1 MTEHPNTR
9 TSTAPIGDP
18 AGQWLGP
25 APSMAVRGR
34 RSVWTGWIAFASV
47 LMVMMGAF
55 NAIEGLAGVLVDDF
69 YVTAPGD
76 VLVLD
81 LTQWGWVHLVVG
93 ILVALTGIVLL
104 TGAAWARV
112 VTVVLAIGN
121 AIAQLA
127 FAAVYPV
134 WSLIVIALC
143 VMVIWA
149 VIVHGDEVADDL

>member
-1 MTEHPNTR
+1 MTEHPNLR
-9 TSTAPIGDP
+9 DAVGDP
-18 AGQWLGP
+18 TEEWL
-25 APSMAVRGR
+25 APVPSAAVRER
-34 RSVWTGWIAFASV
+34 PSVWTGWIAFASM
-47 LMVMMGAF
+47 LMILMGAF
-55 NAIEGLAGVLVDDF
+55 NAIEGLAGILVDDF
-69 YVTAPGD
+69 YAPAPGN
-76 VLVLD
+76 VLVFD

-93 ILVALTGIVLL
+93 ILVALTGATLL

-143 VMVIWA
+143 VVVIWA
-149 VIVHGDEVADDL
+149 VVVHGDDVADDL